1 MEGAPKKPR
10 VSEDLPIP
18 LAQLKRP
25 APSPG
30 PGGSYPML
38 MLGILMVLAG
48 PVIAVVMNQ
57 AFANRQRS
65 FVRLSQEGRI
75 ATAHVSRVE
84 HDHGSDDESNH
95 CKACLRFS
103 AMVSGRAALVETCE
117 LVADTQ
123 LAELK
128 TGETVEVVYLA
139 SDPTI
144 VALKSGLQPPS
155 DLDIILGIGLG
166 LLLAIPGVL
175 ISVRY
180 ALRIRDYVRLRR
192 HGKLADGFLFD
203 RWLESGEDGSVNHVA
218 FAFMVQNA
226 QGAEE
231 LVTCAHHNSAAYRA
245 LTLGQRTPVRYMPG
259 SPQICELVKYPWN

>member
-1 MEGAPKKPR
+1 MEGAPKKQR
-10 VSEDLPIP
+10 VIEDLPIP

-57 AFANRQRS
+57 AFVNRQRS
-65 FVRLSQEGRI
+65 YERLSQDGRP
-75 ATAHVSRVE
+75 AAARVTRVE

-95 CKACLRFS
+95 CKACFRFS
-103 AMVSGRAALVETCE
+103 ALVSGRAAVVETCE
-117 LVADTQ
+117 LAADTD
-123 LAELK
+123 LSELK
-128 TGETVEVVYLA
+128 AGETVDVVYLA
-139 SDPTI
+139 SDPKI
-144 VALKSGLQPPS
+144 VSLKSELVPPS
-155 DLDIILGIGLG
+155 GLDILFGIGLG
-166 LLLAIPGVL
+166 LLLTIPGVF

-203 RWLESGEDGSVNHVA
+203 YWLEPGDDGSLSHVA
-218 FAFMVQNA
+218 FAFMVPNA
-226 QGAEE
+226 EGAEE
-231 LVTCAHHNSAAYRA
+231 LVTCAHHNSGAYKA
-245 LTLGQRTPVRYMPG
+245 LSLGQRTPVRYMPG
-259 SPQICELVKYPWN
+259 APQICELVKYPWG